1 MRFCTA
7 RKREI
12 AVNSPN
18 APPRDANV
26 ELSVRGRQGDA
37 FGGNADVQLIVDNA
51 NNEGIQF
58 GASNGGAGTNDA
70 NFEIAHANGTTY
82 ASRMTLF
89 GTGAVTIRSNNTAGN
104 TGVTMA
110 AGAGAWSSL
119 SDRNVKTGIVAI
131 NALDVLA
138 RVSELP
144 LSTWSYI
151 AQGEGIRHMGP
162 MAQDFRAAF
171 GLGESETSISTIDAD
186 GVALAAIQGLNAKL
200 EAENEALRA
209 RLDRIEQMLK
219 VKD

>member
-1 MRFCTA
+1 
-7 RKREI
+7 
-12 AVNSPN
+12 
-18 APPRDANV
+18 
-26 ELSVRGRQGDA
+26 
-37 FGGNADVQLIVDNA
+37 
-51 NNEGIQF
+51 
-58 GASNGGAGTNDA
+58 
-70 NFEIAHANGTTY
+70 
-82 ASRMTLF
+82 MTLF

-171 GLGESETSISTIDAD
+171 GLGESETSISTIDA
-186 GVALAAIQGLNAKL
+186 
-200 EAENEALRA
+200 
-209 RLDRIEQMLK
+209 
-219 VKD
+219 